1 MGRTTFTE
9 NSDTLSLNR
18 VLKQE
23 YGDFGEIVEIIEKKF
38 MRLQFLS
45 VSKFLVTKAITSHN
59 SPQAFSRQLQKH
71 KMTNAAYVRNI
82 QTGKRLHQTK
92 FDNVLTG
99 SLTVMHVVE
108 HSGIVYMDRSE
119 WSHISHRK

>member
-38 MRLQFLS
+38 MRLYIFLFS
-45 VSKFLVTKAITSHN
+45 ILVTEAITSHN
-59 SPQAFSRQLQKH
+59 SPASFF
-71 KMTNAAYVRNI
+71 TPI
-82 QTGKRLHQTK
+82 TK
-92 FDNVLTG
+92 T
-99 SLTVMHVVE
+99 
-108 HSGIVYMDRSE
+108 
-119 WSHISHRK
+119 